1 MPHAFHCVW
10 LSALFF
16 HSVVAIAAEGPGS
29 GSYDPLQVA
38 IGEVPTTL
46 DYTVKDSERN
56 REIPIRVWLPT
67 AKSPQPVV
75 VFSNGL
81 GGSREGA
88 QFLGKQWAARGYV
101 VVYLQHPGSDTSVWR
116 NESLG
121 KRMDAMRAAA
131 SGQNL
136 LLRVKDVPAVLDQ
149 LQKWNGESQ
158 HPLAGR
164 LDLSRIGMSGH
175 SFGAIT
181 TQAVSGQSLGGRWI
195 TFTDPRIKSAIAF
208 SPSGPRGRSPEKA
221 FADVKIPWMLM
232 TGTKDVSPIGDID
245 VPSRLS
251 VYPALPPGGK
261 YELVLDGAEHSAFSD
276 RALPGDKAAR
286 NPNHH
291 RVTLAL
297 STAFW
302 DATLREDKAAR
313 EWLDGEGPR
322 TLLEPA
328 DRWQHK

>member
-1 MPHAFHCVW
+1 MPHAFHCFW

-38 IGEVPTTL
+38 TGEVPTTL

-56 REIPIRVWLPT
+56 REMPIRVWLPT
-67 AKSPQPVV
+67 AKTPQPVV
-75 VFSNGL
+75 LFSHGL

-88 QFLGKQWAARGYV
+88 QFLGKQWTARGYV

-116 NESLG
+116 NESVG

-149 LQKWNGESQ
+149 LQKWNADSQ

-175 SFGAIT
+175 SFGAVT

-208 SPSGPRGRSPEKA
+208 SPSAPRGRSPDKA

-276 RALPGDKAAR
+276 RALPGDRGSR